1 MGKISM
7 DLLVSV
13 IIPFYNRSAS
23 IKRSLNSLFLEGNIE
38 YVNEVIIVDD
48 GSSSE
53 EFKKLQDIIA
63 ETTREY
69 GVCHS
74 FIKLLRCDNNINA
87 AHARN
92 VGIQNASSEI
102 LAFLDSDDEWLKNKL
117 KVQLQNFHK
126 DKVVFSQFVKINRT
140 KNKSEI
146 YPSFF
151 YNNIPTYL
159 LSGDGHIQTS
169 TMLLSK
175 PLASNVLFNE
185 RLGKYQDWDFAIRL
199 FSHGAE
205 FKFCKEP
212 LVNYYVDSTDRIGTK
227 FRYEQAVDLSNSISN
242 YVEQRLIED
251 FLYNRK
257 IIALVSSGE
266 YLKAVWLMLHCRFMF
281 RLHPNLKKQ
290 AFLFFAKRRLLS
302 LRCVEKIRKSINF

>member
-1 MGKISM
+1 MGKVSM

-23 IKRSLNSLFLEGNIE
+23 IRRSLNSLFLEGNFE
-38 YVNEVIIVDD
+38 YVNEVVIVDD

-53 EFKKLQDIIA
+53 EFKRLQDIIT

-74 FIKLLRCDNNINA
+74 FIKLLRCDTNINA
-87 AHARN
+87 SHARN

-102 LAFLDSDDEWLKNKL
+102 LAFLDSDDEWLENKL
-117 KVQLQNFHK
+117 KVQLQHFHK
-126 DKVVFSQFVKINRT
+126 DKVVFSQFLKINRT
-140 KNKSEI
+140 KSKSEI
-146 YPSFF
+146 YPSVF
-151 YNNIPTYL
+151 YNNIPKYL
-159 LSGDGHIQTS
+159 LSGVGHIQTS

-175 PLASNVLFNE
+175 SLASNVLFND

-199 FSHGAE
+199 FGHGAE

-212 LVNYYVDSTDRIGTK
+212 LVNYYVDATDRIGTK
-227 FRYEQAVDLSNSISN
+227 FKYEQAVDLTNSIFN
-242 YVEQRLIED
+242 NVEQRLIED

-257 IIALVSSGE
+257 IIAFVSNGE
-266 YLKAVWLMLHCRFMF
+266 YLKAAWLMLHCHFMF

-290 AFLFFAKRRLLS
+290 AFSFFVKRRLLS
-302 LRCVEKIRKSINF
+302 LRLLEKIKTINL